1 MKKLFITMILTC
13 LTLPAF
19 AEAPIIPEIINMG
32 AMQGHDMQS
41 MEDQYFRMR
50 ELNDM
55 KEVSESKQ
63 QFEKEGSVQNAHQP
77 IVQQMINN
85 TNSEF
90 VEENGKIKIRYMH

>member
-1 MKKLFITMILTC
+1 MKKILLLVMLC
-13 LTLPAF
+13 SALPVF
-19 AEAPIIPEIINMG
+19 AEAPIIPEITSLG

-55 KEVSESKQ
+55 KSVQEEKQ
-63 QFEKEGSVQNAHQP
+63 RFEKSTTSNAQPP
-77 IVQQMINN
+77 IVRQMINN

-90 VEENGKIKIRYMH
+90 VEENGHIRIKYTN